1 MSGYRGRTTIQK
13 CRIVVVETQSTGT
26 CDYRTMTETGDWTTV
41 GEQVR
46 QTRLGAGL
54 SQAELGAQL
63 GLDRTMIAK
72 IESGV
77 RRVDALEL
85 IRLAAALDV
94 PIDHLL
100 ERRPAVISRRSELM
114 AEDND
119 TDAARRSQRLEITLA
134 SWLRDVRQLLD
145 AGTLTLVSPVRYE
158 GNVTSDDDARTAA
171 RWLRDRRGIGTQPID
186 TLMEFCERSGQYVL
200 VSDLPGEGAS
210 MVDGDLAVSVVS
222 VEGDP
227 GRRRATA
234 AHELGHLVL
243 GDEYSSDLAVHVS
256 RADRES
262 LINAFAAELLL
273 PVAAFGDVNSRPA
286 SREELIQLTARY
298 RTSWSLTVRQAE
310 RAGWLDLSAARW
322 SRTTPTR
329 AEIMDAVG
337 WAPQP
342 DLDAIRVPPGYSHA
356 VMEAWRQYLVSDA
369 RAVELLHG
377 QIGLDDL
384 PPRDETDAP

>member
-1 MSGYRGRTTIQK
+1 
-13 CRIVVVETQSTGT
+13 
-26 CDYRTMTETGDWTTV
+26 MTETGDWTTV

-46 QTRLGAGL
+46 QARLGAGL
-54 SQAELGAQL
+54 SQAELGAHL

-85 IRLAAALDV
+85 IRLASSLDV
-94 PIDHLL
+94 PLDHLL
-100 ERRPAVISRRSELM
+100 QRRPAVISRRSDVI
-114 AEDND
+114 AEGDD
-119 TDAARRSQRLEITLA
+119 TDVARRSQRLEVTVA

-145 AGTLTLVSPVRYE
+145 AGTLTPRVPVRFE
-158 GNVTSDDDARTAA
+158 GSITSDEDARTAA
-171 RWLRDRRGIGTQPID
+171 RWLRDVRGLGTEPIA
-186 TLMEFCERSGQYVL
+186 TLMDFCERSGQYVL
-200 VSDLPGEGAS
+200 ISHLPGEGAS
-210 MVDGDLAVSVVS
+210 MVDGDVAVSIVS

-273 PVAAFGDVNSRPA
+273 PVAAFSDAVGRTA
-286 SREELIQLTARY
+286 TREDLIRFTARY
-298 RTSWSLTVRQAE
+298 RTSWSLAVRQAE
-310 RAGWLDLSAARW
+310 RAGWLDTSSARW
-322 SRTTPTR
+322 SRITPTR

-356 VMEAWRQYLVSDA
+356 VMEAWRRYLVSDA

-377 QIGLDDL
+377 QIRLDDL
-384 PPRDETDAP
+384 PTRDETDLAP

>member
-1 MSGYRGRTTIQK
+1 
-13 CRIVVVETQSTGT
+13 
-26 CDYRTMTETGDWTTV
+26 MTETGDWTTV
-41 GEQVR
+41 GEHVR
-46 QTRLGAGL
+46 QARLGAGL
-54 SQAELGAQL
+54 SQAELGSQL

-85 IRLAAALDV
+85 IRLAAALAV

-100 ERRPAVISRRSELM
+100 ERRPAVISRRAELLT
-114 AEDND
+114 EDND
-119 TDAARRSQRLEITLA
+119 SDVARRSQRLEIALA

-145 AGTLTLVSPVRYE
+145 AGTLTPAAPLRYE
-158 GNVTSDDDARTAA
+158 GPVASDEDARTAA
-171 RWLRDRRGIGTQPID
+171 RWLRDLHSMGTAPID
-186 TLMEFCERSGQYVL
+186 SLMDLCERSGQYVL

-210 MVDGDLAVSVVS
+210 LVDGELAVSVVS
-222 VEGDP
+222 IEGNP

-243 GDEYSSDLAVHVS
+243 GDEYASDLAVHMS
-256 RADRES
+256 RADREG

-273 PVAAFGDVNSRPA
+273 PVAAFQDVDQGPV
-286 SREELIQLTARY
+286 SREALIRLTAGY
-298 RTSWSLTVRQAE
+298 RTSWSLGLRQAE
-310 RAGWLDLSAARW
+310 RAGWLNASDTRW

-342 DLDAIRVPPGYSHA
+342 DLDGIRVPPGYSHA
-356 VMEAWRQYLVSDA
+356 VMQAWRRHLISDA

-377 QIGLDDL
+377 QIDPDDL
-384 PPRDETDAP
+384 PARDETDLAL

>member
-1 MSGYRGRTTIQK
+1 
-13 CRIVVVETQSTGT
+13 
-26 CDYRTMTETGDWTTV
+26 MTETGDWTTV

-46 QTRLGAGL
+46 QARLGAGL

-100 ERRPAVISRRSELM
+100 EPRPTVISRRSELL
-114 AEDND
+114 AEND
-119 TDAARRSQRLEITLA
+119 TDVARRSQRLEIALA

-145 AGTLTLVSPVRYE
+145 AGALTLVNPVRYD
-158 GNVTSDDDARTAA
+158 GNLASEDDARAAA
-171 RWLRDRRGIGTQPID
+171 RWLRSIHGVGTEPIA
-186 TLMEFCERSGQYVL
+186 TLMDFCERSGQYVL
-200 VSDLPGEGAS
+200 VSDVPGEGAS
-210 MVDGDLAVSVVS
+210 MVDGDVAVSVVS
-222 VEGDP
+222 IEGDP

-243 GDEYSSDLAVHVS
+243 GDEYSGDLAVHLS
-256 RADRES
+256 RSGRES

-273 PVAAFGDVNSRPA
+273 PVAAFGDVSRSTA
-286 SREELIQLTARY
+286 SRDEMIRLTAHY
-298 RTSWSLTVRQAE
+298 RTSWSLALRQAE
-310 RAGWLDLSAARW
+310 QAGWLDASSTRW

-356 VMEAWRQYLVSDA
+356 VMEAWRRDFITDA

-377 QIGLDDL
+377 QISLGDL
-384 PPRDETDAP
+384 PARDETDLAP